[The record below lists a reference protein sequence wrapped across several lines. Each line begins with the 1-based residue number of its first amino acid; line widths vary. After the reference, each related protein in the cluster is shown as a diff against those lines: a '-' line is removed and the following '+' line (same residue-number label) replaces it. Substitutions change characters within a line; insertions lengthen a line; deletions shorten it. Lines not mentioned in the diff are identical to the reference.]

1 MGAIKYC
8 LIGKHQHRTPLSYPT
23 YQQLLPR
30 SLKPVDLESAPDLL
44 VFGYVQDFYENL
56 PLIREARTRN
66 PSVKLAVLSEEP
78 FWDTIWSGDY
88 TLRKAQRVVNGESLD
103 YYAINHVNSRVYD
116 YEQIPYIVT
125 TEDTFFARYSF
136 MFKRNAAKQEEEYRR
151 VWQKASIK
159 SAFFAEKRLDDKFSY
174 RHPES
179 HVEGLC
185 QFRSRLAEAFSRK
198 HPEGS
203 LLVGRGWV
211 PGAIRQK
218 LPDWHLDKLTM
229 LDGRCRF
236 ISALE
241 NTHQPR
247 YVTEKLFD
255 AFACQGIPL
264 YFASPAHTVNAWL
277 PENAYINLYGL
288 SVEDA
293 LSHLTSYVESGHTAE
308 AYRQAQSDLARR
320 FSSAETLE
328 RERRRVLDEV
338 ERELIKIVEEV

>member
-159 SAFFAEKRLDDKFSY
+159 SAFFAEKRLDDKFS
-174 RHPES
+174 
-179 HVEGLC
+179 
-185 QFRSRLAEAFSRK
+185 
-198 HPEGS
+198 
-203 LLVGRGWV
+203 
-211 PGAIRQK
+211 
-218 LPDWHLDKLTM
+218 
-229 LDGRCRF
+229 
-236 ISALE
+236 
-241 NTHQPR
+241 
-247 YVTEKLFD
+247 
-255 AFACQGIPL
+255 
-264 YFASPAHTVNAWL
+264 
-277 PENAYINLYGL
+277 
-288 SVEDA
+288 
-293 LSHLTSYVESGHTAE
+293 
-308 AYRQAQSDLARR
+308 
-320 FSSAETLE
+320 
-328 RERRRVLDEV
+328 
-338 ERELIKIVEEV
+338 